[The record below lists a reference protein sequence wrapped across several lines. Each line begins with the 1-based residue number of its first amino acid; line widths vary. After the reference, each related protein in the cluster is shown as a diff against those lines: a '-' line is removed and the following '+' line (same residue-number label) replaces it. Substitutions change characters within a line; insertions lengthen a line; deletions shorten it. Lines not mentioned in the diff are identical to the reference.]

1 MPELFLSVERRTQT
15 GKQFAKKLRR
25 AGQVPGIY
33 YLHGE
38 ETIPIT
44 LPEKELTKVL
54 LSEANLIDVT
64 FDGRKVKC
72 IVREVQYDPVSG
84 APLHVDLMGIKLTEK
99 ITVEVPVRLVGVP
112 KGVKETGGILN
123 QQLREVEIECLPTE
137 IPEHIDVDVSHLG
150 IGDAIH
156 VRDLAL
162 GNIKVLEDPET
173 SIAVVTPPTVMKEV
187 AEEAAPAPTEP
198 EVIGRKK
205 EEAPGEEV
213 KAEGESKAEKEKKKV
228 E

>member
-1 MPELFLSVERRTQT
+1 MPEVLLRAEKRTQT
-15 GKQFAKKLRR
+15 GKQVAKKLRR
-25 AGQVPGIY
+25 AGQVPGVY

-38 ETIPIT
+38 ENLPIT
-44 LPEKELTKVL
+44 VAEKELTKVL
-54 LSEANLIDVT
+54 LSEANLIDLAL
-64 FDGRKVKC
+64 DGRKLKC
-72 IVREVQYDPVSG
+72 VLREVQYDPVSG
-84 APLHVDLMGIKLTEK
+84 TPVHVDLMGIKLTEK
-99 ITVEVPVRLVGVP
+99 ITVEVPVRLIGIP

-137 IPEHIDVDVSHLG
+137 IPEHIDLDVSHLG

-162 GNIKVLEDPET
+162 GTIRVLDDPDI
-173 SIAVVTPPTVMKEV
+173 SIAVVTPPTLIKEA

-198 EVIGRKK
+198 EVIGRKREELPA
-205 EEAPGEEV
+205 EEATVE
-213 KAEGESKAEKEKKKV
+213 AESKVEKEKKKP